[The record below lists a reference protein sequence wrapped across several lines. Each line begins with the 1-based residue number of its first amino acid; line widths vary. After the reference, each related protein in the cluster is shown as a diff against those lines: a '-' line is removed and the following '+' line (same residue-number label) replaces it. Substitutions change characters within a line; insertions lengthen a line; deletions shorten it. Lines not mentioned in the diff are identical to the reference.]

1 MYDRADLSDLQP
13 PPEPQDQPG
22 AEEVQQPEGA
32 EPQPD
37 PQQAAGV
44 QDPPAEQQ
52 SRQDEGSEVTGPQEP
67 PVVILP
73 SMVEA
78 RPAHQAPFDPSR
90 PPPAPVAAAEDGG
103 LMAPREPPPDAIL

>member
-13 PPEPQDQPG
+13 PPEPQ
-22 AEEVQQPEGA
+22 AEAEAVEPPQPEA
-32 EPQPD
+32 ESPAD
-37 PQQAAGV
+37 PQQAAGAE
-44 QDPPAEQQ
+44 DPPAEQQ
-52 SRQDEGSEVTGPQEP
+52 SRRDEGVGPHAP

-73 SMVEA
+73 SMVDA

-103 LMAPREPPPDAIL
+103 QMAPREPPPEAIL